1 MEPRTD
7 LMFGDWLPG
16 CTVDT
21 EQCWAYW
28 DSTSCEIENPV

>member
-16 CTVDT
+16 CTVDA
-21 EQCWAYW
+21 EQWAYW